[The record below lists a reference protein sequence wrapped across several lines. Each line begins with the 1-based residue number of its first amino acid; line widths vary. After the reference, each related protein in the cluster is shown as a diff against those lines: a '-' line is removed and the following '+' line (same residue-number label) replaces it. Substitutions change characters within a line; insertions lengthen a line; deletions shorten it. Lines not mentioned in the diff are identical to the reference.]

1 MGVAMMLL
9 GLFLVVLAIIGP
21 ICGIIALVRVREVT
35 KTVKGLQD
43 RLRTRQP
50 SPMQKQQT
58 PPPLEKEIVPE
69 ELHLPVGITPPPEA
83 PLSELAPVILP
94 ATPVPVPPEEKI
106 TEPPSPKPPQDS
118 LEMILGTKWL
128 NWIGIVMLLIGI
140 GFFLKYAYDNAWIG
154 PKGRLVIGTLFGIAL
169 ITFGERFRRRRWDM
183 LFQALTGGG
192 LATFYLCVF
201 FSFQVYHLS
210 DQTMSMMLAI
220 LVTALAVV
228 MAVVHSTVSIA
239 VLALIGGFLSP
250 VLLSTGVNRPY
261 ALFTYIAILNLV
273 AVGAAYFRRWRG
285 LNLLSFFG
293 TLIIYIGWYGKFYGP
308 DQMQPALIYISLFYL
323 MFLII
328 PSLHSLVRRMPQD
341 LEDLLLIVFN
351 AIFAFSIFYNVLFQD
366 YRYTMGFVVLGQA
379 ILVFILFWIWARRVG
394 TNNPTSAGLLV
405 IALGLVLLAVPIQL
419 KLYGIPIAWGMEG
432 AVLVLLGIRFRQ
444 VICRVAGITA
454 LVLAVGGLVARL
466 PLHNLSFTPVINIP
480 FGSWAFVIA
489 MAIISTYYLQRDRRD
504 NDRDQDILPDI
515 AFLLSFSLACFLLSM
530 EIWLFW
536 SINQPVEYYNS
547 YKTTSLVVL
556 WSLIPAITVYVIRR
570 KTAWAWMPMA
580 WTGFFFGICSLIGSL
595 TYYNLPSSI
604 PILNLAFAP
613 KLIFVF
619 SLWWAARLFR
629 QSNFKMEG
637 DILRLAGHGV
647 LARLLA
653 FECARWGLYSPL
665 ISEKMGLSLISAA
678 WALQA
683 VAVIWIGLVT
693 KNRSLRYMGFVLF
706 GGSLLIGSI
715 TFYNLP
721 FSIPILNLAFAPKLI
736 FVFSL
741 WWAARLFRKSYF
753 EMEGNI
759 LRLAGHGVLA
769 LLVAFECARWGLY
782 SPLISEKM
790 GLSLISAAWA
800 LQAVV
805 VIWMGLVTRN
815 SSLRYMG
822 FVLFGLAIGK
832 ALLIDMSGM
841 EKVYRMVS
849 FIACGLLMV
858 VAGYFYH
865 RYSSKLLQPETEKE
879 E

>member
-1 MGVAMMLL
+1 MEAAMILL
-9 GLFLVVLAIIGP
+9 VLFLAVLAIIGP

-43 RLRTRQP
+43 LLRTRHP
-50 SPMQKQQT
+50 SPTQKQQT
-58 PPPLEKEIVPE
+58 TPPLEKEIVPE
-69 ELHLPVGITPPPEA
+69 ELPLPVGITPPPEE
-83 PLSELAPVILP
+83 PLSEPAPVILP
-94 ATPVPVPPEEKI
+94 PTPVPVPPEEKI
-106 TEPPSPKPPQDS
+106 TEPPSPKPPQAS

-154 PKGRLVIGTLFGIAL
+154 PKGRLAIGTLFGIAL
-169 ITFGERFRRRRWDM
+169 IIIGERFRRRRWDT
-183 LFQALTGGG
+183 LFQVLTGGG
-192 LATFYLCVF
+192 LATLYLCVF

-250 VLLSTGVNRPY
+250 VLLSTGTNRPY

-328 PSLHSLVRRMPQD
+328 PSLHSLVRRMPQV

-379 ILVFILFWIWARRVG
+379 ILVFLLFWIWTRRVG
-394 TNNPTSAGLLV
+394 MNNPTYAGLLV
-405 IALGLVLLAVPIQL
+405 IALGLVLLVVPIQL

-444 VICRVAGITA
+444 IICRVAGITA

-466 PLHNLSFTPVINIP
+466 PLHNLLFTPVINIP

-489 MAIISTYYLQRDRRD
+489 MAIISTYYLRRERRD
-504 NDRDQDILPDI
+504 NDRDRDILAPI
-515 AFLLSFSLACFLLSM
+515 AFLLSFTLACFLLSM
-530 EIWLFW
+530 ETSEFW
-536 SINQPVEYYNS
+536 SINHPVKYYNS
-547 YKTTSLVVL
+547 YETSSLVIL
-556 WSLIPAITVYVIRR
+556 WSLISALVIYIISRSSRR
-570 KTAWAWMPMA
+570 SL
-580 WTGFFFGICSLIGSL
+580 WTWLPLVWGCFGIGAIILAISLS
-595 TYYNLPSSI
+595 YYDLPSRM

-619 SLWWAARLFR
+619 SLWWAARLCRRKFL
-629 QSNFKMEG
+629 KIEG
-637 DILRLAGHGV
+637 EILELAGHGV
-647 LARLLA
+647 
-653 FECARWGLYSPL
+653 
-665 ISEKMGLSLISAA
+665 
-678 WALQA
+678 
-683 VAVIWIGLVT
+683 V
-693 KNRSLRYMGFVLF
+693 
-706 GGSLLIGSI
+706 
-715 TFYNLP
+715 
-721 FSIPILNLAFAPKLI
+721 
-736 FVFSL
+736 
-741 WWAARLFRKSYF
+741 
-753 EMEGNI
+753 
-759 LRLAGHGVLA
+759 A
-769 LLVAFECARWGLY
+769 LLVAFECARWGSH

-815 SSLRYMG
+815 RSLRYMG

-849 FIACGLLMV
+849 FIACGLLLV

-865 RYSSKLLQPETEKE
+865 LYSSKLLQPETEKE